1 MKTTTSTI
9 ACLFLLIACIET
21 DPSSGNRM
29 ISDRNNKAVTSFE
42 VDKEL
47 ENKILSK
54 TDRES
59 AERVLLKV
67 EKAFNENPE
76 DEFNIINYG
85 IKLADLGR
93 FQEAINLYDEGLI
106 KFPES
111 YKIRRYIGQ
120 QYLTTRQFDE
130 AITSLSEALTY
141 ANDSPVIEFEHSDLK
156 NNKKKTVYNVKFN
169 IWYYLGLSYYLKGN
183 YDKAISSFRKCEKY
197 TNNNDLKV
205 VIANWLYTAFA
216 KIGNLDLAEA
226 EIMSIPINMRLIE
239 SKSRKYH
246 DLIMLYRGLVTPS
259 ILTKRNGID
268 ADVGYGIGNYYLIN
282 GQVENAISAFNRVIS
297 TEQQERIGYMAIEAE
312 LAVLLG
318 SQISDL

>member
-9 ACLFLLIACIET
+9 VCLLFLIACIET
-21 DPSSGNRM
+21 DPSGGNQT

-59 AERVLLKV
+59 AERVLLKA
-67 EKAFNENPE
+67 EKAFNENP
-76 DEFNIINYG
+76 DNEFNIINYG
-85 IKLADLGR
+85 RKLADLGR
-93 FQEAINLYDEGLI
+93 FQEAINIYAEGLI

-111 YKIRRYIGQ
+111 YKIRRNIGQ
-120 QYLTTRQFDE
+120 RYLTTRQFDKSITYLTE
-130 AITSLSEALTY
+130 AITY
-141 ANDSPVIEFEHSDLK
+141 ANDSLLIEYEHSGLTL
-156 NNKKKTVYNVKFN
+156 NNKKTVYNVKFN
-169 IWYYLGLSYYLKGN
+169 IWYYLGLSYYMKGN
-183 YDKAISSFRKCEKY
+183 YDKAISSFRRCEKY

-239 SKSRKYH
+239 IKSRKYH

-282 GQVENAISAFNRVIS
+282 GQVKNAISAFNRVIS
-297 TEQQERIGYMAIEAE
+297 TEQQELIGYMAIEKE
-312 LAVLLG
+312 LGVLLG

>member
-1 MKTTTSTI
+1 MKTITSTI
-9 ACLFLLIACIET
+9 ACLFFLIACIET
-21 DPSSGNRM
+21 DPSGGNRT
-29 ISDRNNKAVTSFE
+29 INDRNNKVVTSFE

-59 AERVLLKV
+59 AERVLLKA
-67 EKAFNENPE
+67 EKAFNENPDNE
-76 DEFNIINYG
+76 SNIINYG
-85 IKLADLGR
+85 RKLADLGR
-93 FQEAINLYDEGLI
+93 FQEAINIYAEGLI

-120 QYLTTRQFDE
+120 RYLTTRQFDKAITYLTE
-130 AITSLSEALTY
+130 AITY
-141 ANDSPVIEFEHSDLK
+141 ANDSLLIEYEYSGLTL
-156 NNKKKTVYNVKFN
+156 NNKKTVYNVKFN
-169 IWYYLGLSYYLKGN
+169 IWYYLGLSYYMKGN
-183 YDKAISSFRKCEKY
+183 YDKAISSFRRCEKY

-226 EIMSIPINMRLIE
+226 EIMSIPTNMRLIE
-239 SKSRKYH
+239 IKSRKYH

-297 TEQQERIGYMAIEAE
+297 TEQQERIGYMAIEKE
-312 LAVLLG
+312 LRVLLG

>member
-1 MKTTTSTI
+1 MKTTTLTI
-9 ACLFLLIACIET
+9 ACLFFIISCIET
-21 DPSSGNRM
+21 SPSTGNR
-29 ISDRNNKAVTSFE
+29 ILSDQNNKAASSFE

-47 ENKILSK
+47 ENKVLSK

-59 AERVLLKV
+59 AERVLLKA
-67 EKAFNENPE
+67 EKAFNENPDNE
-76 DEFNIINYG
+76 INIINYG

-93 FQEAINLYDEGLI
+93 FQEAISIYEEGLV

-111 YKIRRYIGQ
+111 HKIRRYIGQ
-120 QYLTTRQFDE
+120 QYLTTRQFDK
-130 AITSLSEALTY
+130 AILSLSEAINYT
-141 ANDSPVIEFEHSDLK
+141 NGTPVIESEHKNLK
-156 NNKKKTVYNVKFN
+156 YNKKTIYNVKFN
-169 IWYYLGLSYYLKGN
+169 IWYYLGLSYYMKGN

-205 VIANWLYTAFA
+205 VITNWLYTAFA

-226 EIMSIPINMRLIE
+226 EIMSIPTNMRLVEI
-239 SKSRKYH
+239 KSRKYH

-268 ADVGYGIGNYYLIN
+268 ADVGYGIGNYYLVN

-297 TEQQERIGYMAIEAE
+297 TEQQAFVGYIAIESE
-312 LAVLLG
+312 LEVLLG
-318 SQISDL
+318 SQISDP

>member
-1 MKTTTSTI
+1 MKNTTSTI
-9 ACLFLLIACIET
+9 AFLFFLTSCIET
-21 DPSSGNRM
+21 SPSSGKRI
-29 ISDRNNKAVTSFE
+29 ISNQNNNPVTSFE

-47 ENKILSK
+47 ENKALSK
-54 TDRES
+54 TDRAS
-59 AERVLLKV
+59 AERVLLKA

-76 DEFNIINYG
+76 NEFNIINYG
-85 IKLADLGR
+85 IKLANLGR
-93 FQEAINLYDEGLI
+93 FKEAISLYDEGLT

-111 YKIRRYIGQ
+111 HKIRRYIGQ
-120 QYLTTRQFDE
+120 QYLTTRQFDK
-130 AITSLSEALTY
+130 AISSLSEAITY
-141 ANDSPVIEFEHSDLK
+141 ANDSPPIIETENSYLK
-156 NNKKKTVYNVKFN
+156 YNRKTIYNVKFN
-169 IWYYLGLSYYLKGN
+169 IWYYLGLSYYMKGN

-205 VIANWLYTAFA
+205 VITNWLYNAFA

-226 EIMSIPINMRLIE
+226 EIMSIPTNMRLVEI
-239 SKSRKYH
+239 KSRKYH

-282 GQVENAISAFNRVIS
+282 GKVENAISAFNRVIS
-297 TEQQERIGYMAIEAE
+297 TEQQERIGYIAIEAE

-318 SQISDL
+318 SQISDS

>member
-1 MKTTTSTI
+1 MKITTSTI
-9 ACLFLLIACIET
+9 ACLFLIISCIET
-21 DPSSGNRM
+21 SPSTGNR
-29 ISDRNNKAVTSFE
+29 ILSGQNNKAVSSFE

-47 ENKILSK
+47 ENRVLSK

-59 AERVLLKV
+59 AERVLLIA
-67 EKAFNENPE
+67 EKAFNENPDNE
-76 DEFNIINYG
+76 VNIINYG

-93 FQEAINLYDEGLI
+93 FQEAISIYEEGLV

-111 YKIRRYIGQ
+111 HKIRRYIGQ
-120 QYLTTRQFDE
+120 QYLTTRQFDK
-130 AITSLSEALTY
+130 AILSLSEAINY
-141 ANDSPVIEFEHSDLK
+141 ANGTPVIESEHKNLK
-156 NNKKKTVYNVKFN
+156 YNKKTIYNVKFN
-169 IWYYLGLSYYLKGN
+169 IWYYLGLSYYMKGN

-205 VIANWLYTAFA
+205 VITNWLYTAFA

-226 EIMSIPINMRLIE
+226 EIMSIPTNMRLVEI
-239 SKSRKYH
+239 KSRKYH

-268 ADVGYGIGNYYLIN
+268 ADVGYGIGNYYLVN

-297 TEQQERIGYMAIEAE
+297 TEQQAFVGYIAIESE
-312 LAVLLG
+312 LEVLLG
-318 SQISDL
+318 SQISDP

>member
-1 MKTTTSTI
+1 MKITTSTI
-9 ACLFLLIACIET
+9 ACLFLIISCIET
-21 DPSSGNRM
+21 SPSTGNR
-29 ISDRNNKAVTSFE
+29 ILSGQNNKAVSSFE

-47 ENKILSK
+47 ENRVLSK

-59 AERVLLKV
+59 AERVLLIA
-67 EKAFNENPE
+67 EKAFNENPDNE
-76 DEFNIINYG
+76 VNIINYG

-93 FQEAINLYDEGLI
+93 FQEAISIYEEGLV

-111 YKIRRYIGQ
+111 HKIRRYIGQ
-120 QYLTTRQFDE
+120 QYLTTRQFDK
-130 AITSLSEALTY
+130 AILSLSEAINY
-141 ANDSPVIEFEHSDLK
+141 ANGTPVIESEYKNLK
-156 NNKKKTVYNVKFN
+156 YKKKTTYNVKFN
-169 IWYYLGLSYYLKGN
+169 IWYYLGLSYYMKGN

-205 VIANWLYTAFA
+205 VITNWLYTAFA

-226 EIMSIPINMRLIE
+226 EIMSIPTNMRLVEI
-239 SKSRKYH
+239 KSRKYH

-268 ADVGYGIGNYYLIN
+268 ADVGYGIGNYYLVN

-297 TEQQERIGYMAIEAE
+297 TEQQAFVGYIAIESE
-312 LAVLLG
+312 LEVLLG
-318 SQISDL
+318 SQISDP

>member
-1 MKTTTSTI
+1 MKTTTLTI
-9 ACLFLLIACIET
+9 ACLFFIISCIET
-21 DPSSGNRM
+21 SPSTGNR
-29 ISDRNNKAVTSFE
+29 ILSDQNNKAASSFE

-47 ENKILSK
+47 ENKVLSK

-59 AERVLLKV
+59 AERVLLIA
-67 EKAFNENPE
+67 EKAFNENPDNE
-76 DEFNIINYG
+76 VNIINYG

-93 FQEAINLYDEGLI
+93 FQEAISIYEEGLV

-111 YKIRRYIGQ
+111 HKIRRYIGQ
-120 QYLTTRQFDE
+120 QYLTTRQFDK
-130 AITSLSEALTY
+130 AILSLSEAINY
-141 ANDSPVIEFEHSDLK
+141 ANGTPVIESEHKNLK
-156 NNKKKTVYNVKFN
+156 YNKKTIYNAKFN
-169 IWYYLGLSYYLKGN
+169 IWYYLGLSYYMKGN

-205 VIANWLYTAFA
+205 VITNWLYTAFA

-226 EIMSIPINMRLIE
+226 EIMSIPTNMRLVEI
-239 SKSRKYH
+239 KSRKYH

-268 ADVGYGIGNYYLIN
+268 ADVGYGIGNYYLVN

-297 TEQQERIGYMAIEAE
+297 TEQQAFVGYIAIESE
-312 LAVLLG
+312 LEVLLG
-318 SQISDL
+318 SQISDP

>member
-9 ACLFLLIACIET
+9 ACLFFIISCIET
-21 DPSSGNRM
+21 SPSTGNR
-29 ISDRNNKAVTSFE
+29 ILSDQNNKAASSFE

-47 ENKILSK
+47 ENKVLSK

-59 AERVLLKV
+59 AERVLLKA
-67 EKAFNENPE
+67 EKAFNENPDNE
-76 DEFNIINYG
+76 INIINYG

-93 FQEAINLYDEGLI
+93 FQEAISIYEEGLV

-111 YKIRRYIGQ
+111 HKIRRYIGQ
-120 QYLTTRQFDE
+120 QYLTTRQFDK
-130 AITSLSEALTY
+130 AILSLSEAINY
-141 ANDSPVIEFEHSDLK
+141 ANGKPVIESEHKNLK
-156 NNKKKTVYNVKFN
+156 YNKKTTYNVKFN
-169 IWYYLGLSYYLKGN
+169 IWYYLGLSYYMKGN

-205 VIANWLYTAFA
+205 VITNWLYTAFA

-226 EIMSIPINMRLIE
+226 EIMSIPTNMRLVEI
-239 SKSRKYH
+239 KSRKYH

-268 ADVGYGIGNYYLIN
+268 ADVGYGIGNYYLVN

-297 TEQQERIGYMAIEAE
+297 TEQQAFVGYIAIESE
-312 LAVLLG
+312 LEVLLG
-318 SQISDL
+318 SQISDP

>member
-9 ACLFLLIACIET
+9 ACLFLLSACIET

-130 AITSLSEALTY
+130 ELHPFPKPSRMQMTHRSS
-141 ANDSPVIEFEHSDLK
+141 NS
-156 NNKKKTVYNVKFN
+156 N
-169 IWYYLGLSYYLKGN
+169 I
-183 YDKAISSFRKCEKY
+183 
-197 TNNNDLKV
+197 
-205 VIANWLYTAFA
+205 
-216 KIGNLDLAEA
+216 
-226 EIMSIPINMRLIE
+226 
-239 SKSRKYH
+239 
-246 DLIMLYRGLVTPS
+246 
-259 ILTKRNGID
+259 
-268 ADVGYGIGNYYLIN
+268 
-282 GQVENAISAFNRVIS
+282 
-297 TEQQERIGYMAIEAE
+297 
-312 LAVLLG
+312 
-318 SQISDL
+318 QI

>member
-1 MKTTTSTI
+1 MKTTTAI
-9 ACLFLLIACIET
+9 IICLFFLISCIET
-21 DPSSGNRM
+21 NPSSGNRM
-29 ISDRNNKAVTSFE
+29 IGDRNNKVVTSFE

-76 DEFNIINYG
+76 NEFNIINYG

-120 QYLTTRQFDE
+120 HYLTTRQFDE
-130 AITSLSEALTY
+130 AITSLSEAITY
-141 ANDSPVIEFEHSDLK
+141 ANDSLVIESEYSYLK
-156 NNKKKTVYNVKFN
+156 SNNRKTIYNVKFN
-169 IWYYLGLSYYLKGN
+169 IWYYLGLSYYMKGN

-226 EIMSIPINMRLIE
+226 EIMSIPTNMRLLEI
-239 SKSRKYH
+239 KSRKYH

-259 ILTKRNGID
+259 ILTQRNGID

-318 SQISDL
+318 SQVSDL

>member
-9 ACLFLLIACIET
+9 ACLFLLSACIET

-93 FQEAINLYDEGLI
+93 FQ
-106 KFPES
+106 
-111 YKIRRYIGQ
+111 
-120 QYLTTRQFDE
+120 
-130 AITSLSEALTY
+130 
-141 ANDSPVIEFEHSDLK
+141 
-156 NNKKKTVYNVKFN
+156 
-169 IWYYLGLSYYLKGN
+169 
-183 YDKAISSFRKCEKY
+183 
-197 TNNNDLKV
+197 
-205 VIANWLYTAFA
+205 
-216 KIGNLDLAEA
+216 
-226 EIMSIPINMRLIE
+226 
-239 SKSRKYH
+239 
-246 DLIMLYRGLVTPS
+246 
-259 ILTKRNGID
+259 
-268 ADVGYGIGNYYLIN
+268 
-282 GQVENAISAFNRVIS
+282 
-297 TEQQERIGYMAIEAE
+297 
-312 LAVLLG
+312 
-318 SQISDL
+318 